1 MELAKIK
8 EELTYR
14 MKQDKVQEDMIN
26 KLNLKK
32 KNLLSSGYMREGA
45 NVRTSKKK

>member
-45 NVRTSKKK
+45 NVRTSKNK